1 MLSRDVTSTA
11 KTITDPDRDDVKEYS
26 IPENLNYTAELSG
39 ITSSNL
45 THLNKYI
52 KAFSIHNQDYV

>member
-52 KAFSIHNQDYV
+52 